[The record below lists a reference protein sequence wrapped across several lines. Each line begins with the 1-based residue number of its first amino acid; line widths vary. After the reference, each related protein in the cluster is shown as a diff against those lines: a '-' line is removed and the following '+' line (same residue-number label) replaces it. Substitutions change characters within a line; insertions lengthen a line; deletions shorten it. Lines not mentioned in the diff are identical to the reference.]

1 MNSQTPKASAQKSDK
16 THEKIVKGKRLQLLN
31 IIEAELSEL
40 YLFDPQTL
48 YCHYA
53 SAEALRNLGYSLEQM
68 RKMTPLAMQPEIEE
82 KTFRQMIDFLQQN
95 PQEKIEI
102 QTQQQRADGS
112 IYPVKIRWRFIQKG
126 KKSLLA
132 ALVQDM
138 TDVEQ
143 RSAEL
148 KNVIERL
155 KREIA
160 EREQAEKELKET
172 QILLNSILE
181 NMPIGV
187 CLKEAKD
194 LRISF
199 WNKAAEE
206 ITGVSGKKVRGKTD
220 FDLFSREEAEF
231 FTSKDREA
239 IANNQLI
246 DIPEETMQTPHK
258 GLRILHTKK
267 VPIYNE
273 AGEAQYLLCL
283 IEDITERKRTEEE
296 LSKNNL
302 ILRSVIDTTPDLI
315 FVKDTQGRYVLANL
329 AVSNWLKKPL
339 SEIIGKDDYQLWP
352 APIAQQIIQGDEIVM
367 RAGQLLVYEE
377 NVPEN
382 QILRTIQTRK
392 FPWLDANGN
401 IIGLIGICR
410 DITDSKQAEKTI
422 QESEERYRSLVQATS
437 EIVWTTDPN
446 GQTIDIPAWRAY
458 TGQTV
463 EEIRGLGWLSAVHP
477 EDRERTAVV
486 WAEAVRNKTLFDI
499 EYRIRAADGT
509 YRFFSV
515 RGVPVVAEDG
525 SIREWVGVCIDI
537 DDRKKAEE
545 ELRNSEAQ
553 LRLQTQQ
560 LEQTLRQLQQTQT
573 QLIQSE
579 KMSSLGQ
586 LVAGVAHEINNP
598 VSFIYGNIQP
608 ASDYIQELLRLIE
621 LYQKNYPKPTTEIE
635 NFAQHIDVDFVMED
649 LPRLLASMK
658 MGAQRIKDIV
668 LSLRNFSRL
677 DEAEMKPVNLH
688 EGIDNTLMILQNR
701 LKETAGNP
709 EIKLIKNYGNLPE
722 VECYAGSLNQVFMN
736 LITNAIDALENKPQP
751 RIITIETKLCPAS
764 DCAVIRLADN
774 GIGMTEGVRTRL
786 FDPFFTT
793 KPVGKG
799 TGLGLAISYQIVVEK
814 HKGNIE
820 CISSPGNGA
829 EFIIKIPLRQ
839 QLKG

>member
-1 MNSQTPKASAQKSDK
+1 MTSQSPKTSNLKFDSK
-16 THEKIVKGKRLQLLN
+16 HEKILKGKRLQLLN
-31 IIEAELSEL
+31 LIEAELSEL
-40 YLFDPQTL
+40 YLFDTETL
-48 YCHYA
+48 CCNYA
-53 SAEALRNLGYSLEQM
+53 SAEALRNLGYSCEQM
-68 RKMTPLAMQPEIEE
+68 RNMTLFAMQPELDE
-82 KTFRQMIDFLQQN
+82 KYFRQIIDFLQKN
-95 PQEKIEI
+95 PQEKIEL
-102 QTQQQRADGS
+102 QTQQRRADGS
-112 IYPVKIRWRFIQKG
+112 IYPVKIRWQLIHQG
-126 KKSLLA
+126 KKYTLV

-143 RSAEL
+143 RNAEL
-148 KNVIERL
+148 KNMIERL
-155 KREIA
+155 KTEIA
-160 EREQAEKELKET
+160 ERKQADQKLKKT

-194 LRISF
+194 LSISF
-199 WNKAAEE
+199 WNKALEE
-206 ITGVSGKKVRGKTD
+206 ISGVSEQQVKGKTD

-231 FTSKDREA
+231 FTGKDREA
-239 IANNQLI
+239 LAHNQLI
-246 DIPEETMQTPHK
+246 DIPEETMQTSHK

-296 LSKNNL
+296 LSKNHL
-302 ILRSVIDTTPDLI
+302 ILRSVIDTTPDVV
-315 FVKDTQGRYVLANL
+315 FVKDTQGRYVLGNL
-329 AVSNWLKKPL
+329 AVANWLKKPL
-339 SEIIGKDDYQLWP
+339 SEIVGKHDNQLWP
-352 APIAQQIIQGDEIVM
+352 APIAQQIIQGDETVIN
-367 RAGQLLVYEE
+367 AGKLLVYEE
-377 NVPEN
+377 NIPDN

-392 FPWLDANGN
+392 YPWLDANGN

-437 EIVWTTDPN
+437 QMVWITDAN
-446 GQTIDIPAWRAY
+446 GQTIDIPAWRTY
-458 TGQTV
+458 TGQTL
-463 EEIRGLGWLSAVHP
+463 EELRGLGWLNAVHP
-477 EDRERTAVV
+477 DDRERTALV

-525 SIREWVGVCIDI
+525 SIREWVGVCVDI
-537 DDRKKAEE
+537 DDRKQAEE

-608 ASDYIQELLRLIE
+608 ASDYIQELLTLIE

-635 NFAQHIDVDFVMED
+635 KFADQIDVDFVMED
-649 LPRLLASMK
+649 LPKLLASMR
-658 MGAQRIKDIV
+658 MGAQRIKEIV

-709 EIKLIKNYGNLPE
+709 EIQVIKNYGKLPE

-736 LITNAIDALENKPQP
+736 LITNAIDAIENQPKP
-751 RIITIETKLCPAS
+751 RIITIETKLCSAL
-764 DCAVIRLADN
+764 DCAVIRIADN
-774 GIGMTEGVRTRL
+774 GSGMPEGVRTRL

-814 HKGNIE
+814 HKGNIR
-820 CISSPGNGA
+820 CISSPGKGA
-829 EFIIKIPLRQ
+829 EFIIKIPLQ
-839 QLKG
+839 QKQ